1 VRPGAAAAIVAGVAL
16 AAVAVGAPRGARPPE
31 TNYLLVCSGCHLR
44 DGAGLPHAGIP
55 RMKDKLGY
63 FLRSDAGR
71 AFLVQVPG
79 TSSAPLTD
87 REVAELLNWMLA
99 RFSPAEVPASAAPYT
114 ESEVTVLRARRMDDV
129 AAIRARVVQEL
140 RRTGAPID

>member
-1 VRPGAAAAIVAGVAL
+1 
-16 AAVAVGAPRGARPPE
+16 
-31 TNYLLVCSGCHLR
+31 
-44 DGAGLPHAGIP
+44 
-55 RMKDKLGY
+55 MKDKLGY